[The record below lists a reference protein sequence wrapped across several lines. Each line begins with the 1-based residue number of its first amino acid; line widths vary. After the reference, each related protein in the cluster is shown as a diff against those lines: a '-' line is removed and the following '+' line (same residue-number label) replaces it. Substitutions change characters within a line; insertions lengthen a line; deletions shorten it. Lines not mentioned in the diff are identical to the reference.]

1 MKNINFP
8 MLLLAMLVIFLFAV
22 SGVAIAYG
30 NLWFVLLFILLG
42 TATMGYGISLKTKS
56 DS

>member
-30 NLWFVLLFILLG
+30 NLWFVLLFLLLG
-42 TATMGYGISLKTKS
+42 TATMGFGISLKTKS